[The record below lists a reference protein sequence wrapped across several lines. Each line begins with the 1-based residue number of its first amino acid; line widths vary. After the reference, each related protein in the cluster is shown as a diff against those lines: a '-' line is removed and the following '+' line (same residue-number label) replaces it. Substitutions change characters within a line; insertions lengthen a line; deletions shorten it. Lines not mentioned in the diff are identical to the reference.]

1 MKVTWNS
8 DSYARFL
15 EPVFRVK
22 PDLKTSLLTDFV
34 SFKSGFYPAIFG
46 KDGPY
51 TAPNSVVSSRV
62 YHIHLL
68 FTKQSRN
75 SSPYSYNRTS
85 DSALIYTRH
94 AKFQDVYSL
103 LAIFPNNAHNTAKD
117 NGIMND
123 IAKYAEAFQKLTNP

>member
-22 PDLKTSLLTDFV
+22 PDLKTSLLTGFV
-34 SFKSGFYPAIFG
+34 SFKIGFYPAIFG

-62 YHIHLL
+62 YHVHLL
-68 FTKQSRN
+68 GTD
-75 SSPYSYNRTS
+75 S
-85 DSALIYTRH
+85 D
-94 AKFQDVYSL
+94 
-103 LAIFPNNAHNTAKD
+103 HN
-117 NGIMND
+117 IMNMP
-123 IAKYAEAFQKLTNP
+123 YTPQVCR

>member
-62 YHIHLL
+62 YHVHLL
-68 FTKQSRN
+68 FTKQLRN

-123 IAKYAEAFQKLTNP
+123 IARYAEAFQKLTNS

>member
-15 EPVFRVK
+15 EPVFRVM

-34 SFKSGFYPAIFG
+34 SYKNGFYPDSFG

-51 TAPNSVVSSRV
+51 TAPGSVVSSRV
-62 YHIHLL
+62 YHVHLL
-68 FTKQSRN
+68 FTKEEKKSHRYRFN
-75 SSPYSYNRTS
+75 CTS
-85 DSALIYTRH
+85 DRALVYTQH

-103 LAIFPNNAHNTAKD
+103 LAIFPNNAHNTAND

-123 IAKYAEAFQKLTNP
+123 IAKYAAAFQKLTNP